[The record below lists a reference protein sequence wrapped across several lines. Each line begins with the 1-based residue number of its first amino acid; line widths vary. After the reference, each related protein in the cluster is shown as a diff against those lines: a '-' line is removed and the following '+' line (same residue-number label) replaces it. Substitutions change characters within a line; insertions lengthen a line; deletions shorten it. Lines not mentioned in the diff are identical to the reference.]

1 MRINYIFYDLIGL
14 DTISPK
20 TFNFHTFTAFDGASA
35 AIKISEAS
43 SPPLKFFRATS
54 ANNSGS

>member
-1 MRINYIFYDLIGL
+1 MFYDLIGL

-20 TFNFHTFTAFDGASA
+20 TFNFHTFTGFDGASA
-35 AIKISEAS
+35 AIKITEAS